1 VKRTRLPVRVR
12 AATAADRG
20 PLEALFRVVTQAH
33 ARMAP
38 GFFRGTPPG
47 GRAGAPLGRLDGADE
62 AVLVADQAGGVVG
75 LVHIQLYDTP
85 TQAELA
91 PRRRVY
97 IEELVVAPDHRRCGV
112 GRALM
117 AAAGRWGTQR
127 GATQVVLTVWA
138 RNGGAHRFYRA
149 LGFGDVS
156 RVMALDL
163 Q

>member
-1 VKRTRLPVRVR
+1 VKRARLPVRVR
-12 AATAADRG
+12 AATGADRG
-20 PLEALFRVVTQAH
+20 PLEALFRVVAQAH

-38 GFFRGTPPG
+38 GFFRAAPLS
-47 GRAGAPLGRLDGADE
+47 GRMGAPLGRLDGEDE

-75 LVHIQLYDTP
+75 LVHVQVYDTP
-85 TQAELA
+85 AQPELA
-91 PRRRVY
+91 PRRRIY
-97 IEELVVAPDHRRCGV
+97 IEELVVAPDQRRRGV

-138 RNGGAHRFYRA
+138 RNGGARRFYRA
-149 LGFGDVS
+149 LGFDDVS